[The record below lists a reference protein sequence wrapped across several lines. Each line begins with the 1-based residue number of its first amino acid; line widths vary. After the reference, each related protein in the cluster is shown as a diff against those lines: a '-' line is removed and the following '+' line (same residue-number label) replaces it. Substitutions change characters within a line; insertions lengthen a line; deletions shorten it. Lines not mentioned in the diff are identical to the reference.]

1 MAEKKGTLADKVNA
15 EVKTLD
21 FDKLG
26 RGVSD
31 ERISRKV
38 QSTQRQFDQIYL
50 GQQAGIYSLDS
61 VAMKDAPEGTNI
73 YKIEPIANQTKA
85 ENIADQMG
93 IYLAKKH
100 HRKLANNM
108 EKLRQKL
115 DDKDFDDALDE
126 TEESIMD
133 ELRTARNELQ
143 KIGFNWQDSYDHLM
157 ERGLTDALRD
167 SIKESYGQRAPSFE
181 ASKYIAQIT
190 DAHKPQLIEH
200 LKSKHDKFVKYKLD
214 IESIDKLRNTFAQV
228 HSIYDRHTD
237 PKDNDLLQ
245 KDMYD
250 AFKHLYKAGAVE
262 PQLKK
267 SKDTLK
273 LSDHPAHGYKHPKSK
288 TG

>member
-1 MAEKKGTLADKVNA
+1 MAEKEGTLSDKVNA
-15 EVKTLD
+15 EVKKLD
-21 FDKLG
+21 FDRLG

-38 QSTQRQFDQIYL
+38 QKTQNQFDQIYL
-50 GQQAGIYSLDS
+50 GQQAELYSLDE
-61 VAMKDAPEGTNI
+61 VAMKDAPKGTNI
-73 YKIEPIANQTKA
+73 YKIEAIANQEKA
-85 ENIADQMG
+85 ETVADLMG

-100 HRKLANNM
+100 HRKLAINM
-108 EKLRQKL
+108 EELRKKLE
-115 DDKDFDDALDE
+115 DKDFDDAKEE
-126 TEESIMD
+126 TEESIME

-143 KIGFNWQDSYDHLM
+143 KIGFNWQESYDHLM
-157 ERGLTDALRD
+157 EKGLTDALRD

-228 HSIYDRHTD
+228 HSIYGRHKD
-237 PKDNDLLQ
+237 PADNDLLQ

-250 AFKHLYKAGAVE
+250 AFKHLYPTGAAE

-273 LSDHPAHGYKHPKSK
+273 LSDHPAHGYRKQHTK